1 MSNLTK
7 ALSVLRPGVNFS
19 NRDNTMANVRWD
31 DPLPGGFTVP
41 TQAEVDAE
49 IARLSAPTDQSDL
62 DNIEK
67 SIKALAL
74 VVAQWNGKTI
84 PQLKAAFKTARDSLL

>member
-19 NRDNTMANVRWD
+19 NRDNTLANVRWD
-31 DPLPGGFTVP
+31 DPLPKGFTVP

-49 IARLSAPTDQSDL
+49 ITRQADPASPTTA
-62 DNIEK
+62 EK
-67 SIKALAL
+67 FAAATGLTVAELKAL
-74 VVAQWNGKTI
+74 VASGK
-84 PQLKAAFKTARDSLL
+84 